1 MRATPPARRG
11 PYDRIVAESASSSV
25 HPDLLAKAERLPA
38 EPGVYAFTDAAGRTL
53 YVGKAA
59 DLRSRVRTYVSG
71 RDTRPLIALVLRRA
85 VDVSVIR
92 TKSAAEAL
100 LLENTRIKG
109 ERPPYNLRLKDDKS
123 YLVLRVD
130 RSHAFPRIRLVRR
143 IQRDGALY
151 FGPFASAKSVRRT
164 IAFLRTL
171 YPLRSCSDRELE
183 ERDRPCLY
191 HQIGRCGAPCV
202 GKVTP
207 EAYAENLEGTLA
219 VLRGR
224 DGGLAKRL
232 RAQMEKAAEGLEFER
247 AVLMRDRLQALE
259 ESIARQQAATPDLA
273 DRDVIAVATGDGV
286 AVVAVL
292 FVRDGVLVATR
303 VYPQR
308 TNLSKRDVLTAFLAQ
323 FHAGGK
329 VVPPEVVVEEEPHD
343 LEGVEQVLSSLRG
356 SRVNLH
362 VAQRG
367 TLRGLVETARANAQ
381 HALEEHSRAAR
392 DAAAGLASLAELL
405 SLAAPPARIEGYDL
419 SHTAGYEPVAAMA
432 VLTAGVP
439 DTDSYRHFAVREAAG
454 GDDYAGMEEVLRRRF
469 ARGQELGALP
479 DLVLIDGGAGQVA
492 AATAAIRA
500 LGLDPPAMV
509 GLAKAR
515 RGGGTGTPERIV
527 VPGREEP
534 VVLGDDHPAL
544 RVLVRVRDEA
554 HRFAGRYQRQR
565 RSAALTGTVLD
576 DVPGLGPKR
585 RKDLLVRFG
594 SVEGIRGA
602 PIEDLAAVPGI
613 GAKRAREIRE
623 RLGA

>member
-1 MRATPPARRG
+1 
-11 PYDRIVAESASSSV
+11 VADSAGSPV
-25 HPDLLAKAERLPA
+25 HPDLVAKADRLPA
-38 EPGVYAFTDAAGRTL
+38 EPGVYAFTDASGRTL

-59 DLRSRVRTYVSG
+59 DLRARVRTYVQG
-71 RDTRPLIALVLRRA
+71 RDTRPLIGLVLRRA

-130 RSHAFPRIRLVRR
+130 RTHAFPRLRLVRR
-143 IQRDGALY
+143 IARDGALY

-202 GKVTP
+202 GKITP

-224 DGGLAKRL
+224 EGGLARRL
-232 RAQMEKAAEGLEFER
+232 RAQMEEASERLEFER
-247 AVLMRDRLQALE
+247 AVLVRDRLQALE

-286 AVVAVL
+286 AVVALL

-303 VYPQR
+303 AYPQR
-308 TNLSKRDVLTAFLAQ
+308 TNLARRDVLTAFLAQ
-323 FHAGGK
+323 FHAGK
-329 VVPPEVVVEEEPHD
+329 VIPPEVVVEEEPD
-343 LEGVEQVLSSLRG
+343 DAAGIEEMLSSLRG
-356 SRVNLH
+356 ARVRVT

-392 DAAAGLASLAELL
+392 DAAAGLASLAEVL

-432 VLTAGVP
+432 VLTGGVA

-454 GDDYAGMEEVLRRRF
+454 GDDYGGMEEVLRRRF
-469 ARGQELGALP
+469 ARGQELGPLP

-492 AATAAIRA
+492 AAISAIRA
-500 LGLDPPAMV
+500 LGLEPPAIV

-515 RGGGTGTPERIV
+515 RGGGAGTPERIV
-527 VPGREEP
+527 VPGREDP
-534 VVLGDDHPAL
+534 IVLPDDHPAL
-544 RVLVRVRDEA
+544 RALVRVRDEA

-585 RKDLLVRFG
+585 RRDLLVRFG

-602 PIEDLAAVPGI
+602 AIEDLAAVPGI
-613 GAKRAREIRE
+613 GAARAREIRE